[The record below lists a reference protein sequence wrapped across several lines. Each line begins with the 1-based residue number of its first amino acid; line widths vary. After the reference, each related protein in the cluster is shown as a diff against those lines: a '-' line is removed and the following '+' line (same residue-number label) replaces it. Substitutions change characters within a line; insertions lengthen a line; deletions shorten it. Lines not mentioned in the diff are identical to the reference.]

1 MGSRTDAGPP
11 GRAYSQ
17 GMDTIRETFATFSA
31 DREAAKTA
39 PKVTT
44 TLNNG
49 FARASA
55 GPFNWDIDLPGPLG
69 GGNQSP
75 SPTAYFLGA
84 LAGCAVAFIN
94 DTLAPEFDVEIEDI
108 SATAGCTAD
117 LSGLVGVPGAD
128 PRLGGISLIVEIT
141 STSASEQ
148 LSALRQAWTERC
160 PIYLA
165 ITEPNDIELTFT

>member
-1 MGSRTDAGPP
+1 MSTI
-11 GRAYSQ
+11 Q
-17 GMDTIRETFATFSA
+17 DTYATFSA
-31 DREAAKTA
+31 DPEAARTA
-39 PKVTT
+39 PAVAA

-69 GGNQSP
+69 GGNQAP

-94 DTLAPEFDVEIEDI
+94 DTLAPEFDVDI
-108 SATAGCTAD
+108 DGITATAGCSAD
-117 LSGLVGVPGAD
+117 LGGLVGVPEAD
-128 PRLGGISLIVEIT
+128 PRLSGISLRIDIA
-141 STSASEQ
+141 STSPEERLA
-148 LSALRQAWTERC
+148 ALQQAWQERC

-165 ITEPNDIELTFT
+165 IAEPTDIDLTFA